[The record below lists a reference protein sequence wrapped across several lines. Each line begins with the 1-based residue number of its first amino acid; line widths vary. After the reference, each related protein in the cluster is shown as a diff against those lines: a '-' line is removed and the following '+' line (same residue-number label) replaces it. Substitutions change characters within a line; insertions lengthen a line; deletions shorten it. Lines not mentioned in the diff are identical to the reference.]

1 MRIFKK
7 KDISDG
13 KKDVVANVYCS
24 ENHEVVIRLNEK
36 LEISCSCITLPSES
50 LVADLSIV
58 ADTNGRLEFGIKQF
72 DFELLTEKNV
82 NDVISAY
89 ISAKCEIEELNM
101 ILKDVYD
108 FKDMS
113 IQFMSGTSQKN

>member
-7 KDISDG
+7 KDISRG
-13 KKDVVANVYCS
+13 KKDILANVYCS
-24 ENHEVVIRLNEK
+24 ENHEVVIRFRFNEG
-36 LEISCSCITLPSES
+36 LEINCSCITLPSES

-58 ADTNGRLEFGIKQF
+58 ADTNGRLEFGVEQF
-72 DFELLTEKNV
+72 DLEVLTEENF
-82 NDVISAY
+82 NAVINAY

-108 FKDMS
+108 FKDMF
-113 IQFMSGTSQKN
+113 IQFMSYK

>member
-7 KDISDG
+7 KDISRG
-13 KKDVVANVYCS
+13 KKDILANVYCS
-24 ENHEVVIRLNEK
+24 ENHEVVIRFNEG
-36 LEISCSCITLPSES
+36 LEINCSCITLPSES

-58 ADTNGRLEFGIKQF
+58 ADTNGRLEFGVKQF
-72 DFELLTEKNV
+72 DLEVLTEENV
-82 NDVISAY
+82 NDVINAY

-108 FKDMS
+108 FKDMF
-113 IQFMSGTSQKN
+113 IQFMSYK